1 MEFGCKG
8 KAKKETT
15 IWQRS
20 GFKKTFKKMR
30 TVRACLYDD
39 WDDPAEN
46 EKRCR
51 KEKGESVASC
61 PLRGKE
67 QGGPRTKGEIGF
79 GQRGQM

>member
-1 MEFGCKG
+1 M
-8 KAKKETT
+8 
-15 IWQRS
+15 
-20 GFKKTFKKMR
+20 
-30 TVRACLYDD
+30 YDD

-61 PLRGKE
+61 PLGGKE

-79 GQRGQM
+79 GQLGQM